1 MFKSTFLILIAFIL
15 AACASSGSK
24 FNMADVDAMRPGQ
37 TTIEEAK
44 AKLGPPQSEVFA
56 AGGGVGLVWVY
67 FHASPFGGESRSVGI
82 LFDKDRKMIRVTTKS
97 GQQTR

>member
-1 MFKSTFLILIAFIL
+1 MFKSAFLILITFIL

-44 AKLGPPQSEVFA
+44 AKLGPPRSEVFA
-56 AGGGVGLVWVY
+56 AGGSVGLVWVY
-67 FHASPFGGESRSVGI
+67 VHTSPFGAESRSVGI
-82 LFDKDRKMIRVTTKS
+82 LFDKDQKMIRVTTKS
-97 GQQTR
+97 DQQAR

>member
-1 MFKSTFLILIAFIL
+1 MKYFITLALLIAFSAIAQQEGKPVYQAFLILIAFIL

-44 AKLGPPQSEVFA
+44 AKLGPP
-56 AGGGVGLVWVY
+56 
-67 FHASPFGGESRSVGI
+67 
-82 LFDKDRKMIRVTTKS
+82 
-97 GQQTR
+97 